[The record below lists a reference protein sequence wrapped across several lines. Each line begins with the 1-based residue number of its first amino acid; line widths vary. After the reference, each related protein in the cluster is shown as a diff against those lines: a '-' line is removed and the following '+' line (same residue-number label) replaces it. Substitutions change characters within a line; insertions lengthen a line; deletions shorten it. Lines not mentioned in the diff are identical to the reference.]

1 MSCSS
6 ASLLVAPL
14 LLPHHSKKLILPR
27 RRARAA
33 ITSSLRLGVE
43 DLAELAHNKV
53 LVAAAISGA
62 VGQLSKPLTSAIRTG
77 KGIDLWAAVSAGG
90 MPSTHS
96 AAVAAAATSLGLE
109 RGFSDS
115 IFGMSVVFAFLV
127 MYDAQGVRREVGSH
141 AKILNKILSSQE
153 EDDVQ
158 SPSSRSSS
166 VNCEKMSPFASISE
180 KAESYGQNSESYSFR
195 RPGITS
201 TKVDMP
207 SPKVNVKVPLLKK
220 YSNYPLL
227 NESVGHTE
235 VQVLVGAILG
245 FIVSVAVDVIL

>member
-1 MSCSS
+1 M
-6 ASLLVAPL
+6 
-14 LLPHHSKKLILPR
+14 
-27 RRARAA
+27 
-33 ITSSLRLGVE
+33 
-43 DLAELAHNKV
+43 
-53 LVAAAISGA
+53 
-62 VGQLSKPLTSAIRTG
+62 
-77 KGIDLWAAVSAGG
+77 
-90 MPSTHS
+90 
-96 AAVAAAATSLGLE
+96 
-109 RGFSDS
+109 
-115 IFGMSVVFAFLV
+115 
-127 MYDAQGVRREVGSH
+127 GSH

-180 KAESYGQNSESYSFR
+180 KAESYGQNSESYSFL

-207 SPKVNVKVPLLKK
+207 SPKVNFKVPLLKK

-245 FIVSVAVDVIL
+245 LIVSVAVDVIL

>member
-1 MSCSS
+1 MYDQLFIG
-6 ASLLVAPL
+6 SLPL
-14 LLPHHSKKLILPR
+14 QVICRSKK
-27 RRARAA
+27 
-33 ITSSLRLGVE
+33 SLCSWLFSKYDVS
-43 DLAELAHNKV
+43 V
-53 LVAAAISGA
+53 SLVCQI
-62 VGQLSKPLTSAIRTG
+62 
-77 KGIDLWAAVSAGG
+77 
-90 MPSTHS
+90 
-96 AAVAAAATSLGLE
+96 
-109 RGFSDS
+109 
-115 IFGMSVVFAFLV
+115 
-127 MYDAQGVRREVGSH
+127 QGVRREVGSH

-158 SPSSRSSS
+158 SPSPRSSS

-195 RPGITS
+195 GPGITS

-207 SPKVNVKVPLLKK
+207 SPKVNIKVPLLKK

-245 FIVSVAVDVIL
+245 LIVSVAVDVIL